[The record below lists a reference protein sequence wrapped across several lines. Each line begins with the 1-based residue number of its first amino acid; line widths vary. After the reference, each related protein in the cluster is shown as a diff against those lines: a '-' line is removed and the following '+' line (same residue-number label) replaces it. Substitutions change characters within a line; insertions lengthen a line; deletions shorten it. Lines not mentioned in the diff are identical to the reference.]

1 MTGIRV
7 AALGGRE
14 IDRLADLHALCFDEP
29 WSADT
34 VRQVLGTVGAFGLA
48 GRIDGADAPAGFALA
63 RVVLDEC
70 ELLSLGVAPDRRR
83 RGLGAA
89 LLDAAMARA
98 AAFGARWF
106 LLEVGTDNGP
116 ARRLYASRGMVGVG
130 RRPGYYPRPG
140 GATEDAVTM
149 RCDLCLPAPATFST

>member
-7 AALGGRE
+7 AVPGGRD

-48 GRIDGADAPAGFALA
+48 GWIDGADASAGFALA
-63 RVVLDEC
+63 RTVLDEC

-83 RGLGAA
+83 LGLGAA

-106 LLEVGTDNGP
+106 LLEVGMDNGP
-116 ARRLYASRGMVGVG
+116 ARRLYASRGMVEVG
-130 RRPGYYPRPG
+130 RRPGYYPRADG
-140 GATEDAVTM
+140 TAVDAATM
-149 RCDLCLPAPATFST
+149 RGDLFPPAAAAVST